1 MNKTKN
7 YSQQFTCK
15 SSKELTV
22 CLYQK
27 KLKYPL
33 PSESLLQ
40 FYFQFVPLRKHRKI
54 RSDVL
59 RLHVIANSDTSV
71 DQNLKLRLRDYI
83 LQEGKDI
90 FNGSVNVE
98 NAVEKIEPV
107 LPELEKS
114 AKAFVNQA
122 GFDYDV
128 KISLSNEY
136 FTTRTYET
144 VTLPAGKY
152 LALRVVIGS
161 GEGHNWWCVMFP
173 PMCVP
178 AADKKDEI
186 ENVFSEKEIKLVESK
201 PKYEPRFKV
210 VEIYEQLKEIISEK
224 SEQSQ

>member
-1 MNKTKN
+1 MSLSKKIKISVTVGIVVAILFSICSFAKT
-7 YSQQFTCK
+7 
-15 SSKELTV
+15 
-22 CLYQK
+22 
-27 KLKYPL
+27 
-33 PSESLLQ
+33 SEE
-40 FYFQFVPLRKHRKI
+40 I

-186 ENVFSEKEIKLVESK
+186 ENVFSVKEIKLVESK

>member
-1 MNKTKN
+1 MSLSKKIKISVTVGIVVAILFSICSFAKT
-7 YSQQFTCK
+7 
-15 SSKELTV
+15 
-22 CLYQK
+22 
-27 KLKYPL
+27 
-33 PSESLLQ
+33 SEE
-40 FYFQFVPLRKHRKI
+40 I

-98 NAVEKIEPV
+98 NAVEKIEPA

-186 ENVFSEKEIKLVESK
+186 ENVFSVKEIKLVESK

-224 SEQSQ
+224 SEQS

>member
-1 MNKTKN
+1 MSLSKKIKISITVGIVVAILFSICSFAKT
-7 YSQQFTCK
+7 
-15 SSKELTV
+15 
-22 CLYQK
+22 
-27 KLKYPL
+27 
-33 PSESLLQ
+33 SEE
-40 FYFQFVPLRKHRKI
+40 I

-98 NAVEKIEPV
+98 NAVEKIEPA

-136 FTTRTYET
+136 FTTKTYET

-210 VEIYEQLKEIISEK
+210 VEIYEQLKKIISEK

>member
-1 MNKTKN
+1 MSLSKKIKISVTVGIVVAILFSICSFAKT
-7 YSQQFTCK
+7 
-15 SSKELTV
+15 
-22 CLYQK
+22 
-27 KLKYPL
+27 
-33 PSESLLQ
+33 SEE
-40 FYFQFVPLRKHRKI
+40 I

-71 DQNLKLRLRDYI
+71 NQNLKLRLRDYI

-224 SEQSQ
+224 SEQS

>member
-1 MNKTKN
+1 MSLSKKIKISVTVGIVVAILFSICSFAKT
-7 YSQQFTCK
+7 
-15 SSKELTV
+15 
-22 CLYQK
+22 
-27 KLKYPL
+27 
-33 PSESLLQ
+33 SEE
-40 FYFQFVPLRKHRKI
+40 I

-98 NAVEKIEPV
+98 NAVEKIEPA

-136 FTTRTYET
+136 FTTKTYET

-224 SEQSQ
+224 SEQAQ

>member
-1 MNKTKN
+1 MSLSKKIKISITVGIVVAILFSICSFAKT
-7 YSQQFTCK
+7 
-15 SSKELTV
+15 
-22 CLYQK
+22 
-27 KLKYPL
+27 
-33 PSESLLQ
+33 SEE
-40 FYFQFVPLRKHRKI
+40 I

-59 RLHVIANSDTSV
+59 RLHVLANSDTSV

-136 FTTRTYET
+136 FTTKTYET

>member
-1 MNKTKN
+1 MSLSKKIKISVTVGIVVAILFSICSFAKT
-7 YSQQFTCK
+7 
-15 SSKELTV
+15 
-22 CLYQK
+22 
-27 KLKYPL
+27 
-33 PSESLLQ
+33 SEE
-40 FYFQFVPLRKHRKI
+40 I

-98 NAVEKIEPV
+98 NAVKKIEPV

-210 VEIYEQLKEIISEK
+210 VEIYEQLKEIISEN

>member
-1 MNKTKN
+1 MSFSGKIRISIAVGIVTAVIFSICSFAKT
-7 YSQQFTCK
+7 
-15 SSKELTV
+15 
-22 CLYQK
+22 
-27 KLKYPL
+27 
-33 PSESLLQ
+33 SEE
-40 FYFQFVPLRKHRKI
+40 I

-59 RLHVIANSDTSV
+59 RLHVIANSDSSV

-83 LQEGKDI
+83 LEEGEDI
-90 FNGSVNVE
+90 FDGSVNVE
-98 NAVEKIEPV
+98 NAVEKIEPK
-107 LPELEKS
+107 LSELEKS
-114 AKAFVNQA
+114 AETFVKNA

-128 KISLSNEY
+128 KITLSNEY
-136 FTTRTYET
+136 FTTRTYES

-186 ENVFSEKEIKLVESK
+186 ENVFTDKEIKLVESK

-210 VEIYEQLKEIISEK
+210 VEIYEQIREMISVRTG
-224 SEQSQ
+224 QAP

>member
-1 MNKTKN
+1 MSLSKKIKISVTVGIVVAILFSICSFAKT
-7 YSQQFTCK
+7 
-15 SSKELTV
+15 
-22 CLYQK
+22 
-27 KLKYPL
+27 
-33 PSESLLQ
+33 SEE
-40 FYFQFVPLRKHRKI
+40 I

-128 KISLSNEY
+128 KITLSNEY

>member
-1 MNKTKN
+1 MSLSKKIKISVTVGIVVAILFSICSFAKT
-7 YSQQFTCK
+7 
-15 SSKELTV
+15 
-22 CLYQK
+22 
-27 KLKYPL
+27 
-33 PSESLLQ
+33 SEE
-40 FYFQFVPLRKHRKI
+40 I

-114 AKAFVNQA
+114 AKAFMNQA

-144 VTLPAGKY
+144 VTLPAGQY

>member
-1 MNKTKN
+1 MSLSKKIKISVTVGIVVAILFSICSFAKT
-7 YSQQFTCK
+7 
-15 SSKELTV
+15 
-22 CLYQK
+22 
-27 KLKYPL
+27 
-33 PSESLLQ
+33 SEE
-40 FYFQFVPLRKHRKI
+40 I

-83 LQEGKDI
+83 LQEGMDI

-114 AKAFVNQA
+114 AKEFVNQA

>member
-1 MNKTKN
+1 MSFSGKIRISIAIGIVTAVIFSICSFAKT
-7 YSQQFTCK
+7 
-15 SSKELTV
+15 
-22 CLYQK
+22 
-27 KLKYPL
+27 
-33 PSESLLQ
+33 SEE
-40 FYFQFVPLRKHRKI
+40 I

-59 RLHVIANSDTSV
+59 RLHVIANSDSSV

-83 LQEGKDI
+83 LEEGEDI
-90 FNGSVNVE
+90 FDGSVNVE
-98 NAVEKIEPV
+98 NAVKKIEPK
-107 LPELEKS
+107 LAELENS
-114 AKAFVNQA
+114 AETFVKNT

-128 KISLSNEY
+128 KITLSNEY
-136 FTTRTYET
+136 FTTRTYES

-186 ENVFSEKEIKLVESK
+186 ENVFTDKEIKLVESK

-210 VEIYEQLKEIISEK
+210 VEIYEQIRETISERTG
-224 SEQSQ
+224 QAP

>member
-1 MNKTKN
+1 MSLSKKIKISVTVGIVVAILFSICSFAKT
-7 YSQQFTCK
+7 
-15 SSKELTV
+15 
-22 CLYQK
+22 
-27 KLKYPL
+27 
-33 PSESLLQ
+33 SEE
-40 FYFQFVPLRKHRKI
+40 I

-128 KISLSNEY
+128 KIKLFELLKKYYKTHNQFDGFSHYITRKGERIRLKYIKTITHETEY
-136 FTTRTYET
+136 S
-144 VTLPAGKY
+144 K
-152 LALRVVIGS
+152 
-161 GEGHNWWCVMFP
+161 
-173 PMCVP
+173 
-178 AADKKDEI
+178 
-186 ENVFSEKEIKLVESK
+186 KEIIIIEAANLTTH
-201 PKYEPRFKV
+201 PRFKLTH
-210 VEIYEQLKEIISEK
+210 I
-224 SEQSQ
+224 

>member
-1 MNKTKN
+1 MSLSKKIKISITVGIVVAILFSICSFAKT
-7 YSQQFTCK
+7 
-15 SSKELTV
+15 
-22 CLYQK
+22 
-27 KLKYPL
+27 
-33 PSESLLQ
+33 SEE
-40 FYFQFVPLRKHRKI
+40 I

-98 NAVEKIEPV
+98 NAVKKIEPV

-136 FTTRTYET
+136 FTTKTYET

>member
-1 MNKTKN
+1 MSLSKKIKISITVGIVVAILFSICSFAKT
-7 YSQQFTCK
+7 
-15 SSKELTV
+15 
-22 CLYQK
+22 
-27 KLKYPL
+27 
-33 PSESLLQ
+33 SEE
-40 FYFQFVPLRKHRKI
+40 I

-224 SEQSQ
+224 SEQS

>member
-1 MNKTKN
+1 MSLSKKFKISVTVGIVVAILFSICSFAKT
-7 YSQQFTCK
+7 
-15 SSKELTV
+15 
-22 CLYQK
+22 
-27 KLKYPL
+27 
-33 PSESLLQ
+33 SEE
-40 FYFQFVPLRKHRKI
+40 I

>member
-1 MNKTKN
+1 MSFSGKIRISIAIGIVTAVIFSICSFAKT
-7 YSQQFTCK
+7 
-15 SSKELTV
+15 
-22 CLYQK
+22 
-27 KLKYPL
+27 
-33 PSESLLQ
+33 SEE
-40 FYFQFVPLRKHRKI
+40 I

-59 RLHVIANSDTSV
+59 RLHVIANSDSSV

-83 LQEGKDI
+83 LEEGEDI
-90 FNGSVNVE
+90 FDGSVNVE
-98 NAVEKIEPV
+98 NAVEKIEPK
-107 LPELEKS
+107 LAELENS
-114 AKAFVNQA
+114 AETFVKNA

-128 KISLSNEY
+128 KITLSNEY
-136 FTTRTYET
+136 FTTRTYES

-186 ENVFSEKEIKLVESK
+186 ENVFTDKEIKLVESK

-210 VEIYEQLKEIISEK
+210 VEIYEQIRETISERTG
-224 SEQSQ
+224 QAL

>member
-1 MNKTKN
+1 MSLSKKIKISVTVGIVVAILFSICSFAKT
-7 YSQQFTCK
+7 
-15 SSKELTV
+15 
-22 CLYQK
+22 
-27 KLKYPL
+27 
-33 PSESLLQ
+33 SEE
-40 FYFQFVPLRKHRKI
+40 I

-98 NAVEKIEPV
+98 NAVKKIEPV

-173 PMCVP
+173 PLCLP
-178 AADKKDEI
+178 AA
-186 ENVFSEKEIKLVESK
+186 SEKTDIDAVLGRDGAELIEGGS
-201 PKYEPRFKV
+201 KYEIRFKI
-210 VEIYEQLKEIISEK
+210 VEVIESIKEKFRS
-224 SEQSQ
+224 

>member
-1 MNKTKN
+1 MSLSKKIKISITVGIVVAILFSICSFAKT
-7 YSQQFTCK
+7 
-15 SSKELTV
+15 
-22 CLYQK
+22 
-27 KLKYPL
+27 
-33 PSESLLQ
+33 SEE
-40 FYFQFVPLRKHRKI
+40 I

-98 NAVEKIEPV
+98 NAVEKIEPA

-136 FTTRTYET
+136 FTTKTYET

>member
-1 MNKTKN
+1 MSLSKKIKISVTVGIVVAILFSICSFAKT
-7 YSQQFTCK
+7 
-15 SSKELTV
+15 
-22 CLYQK
+22 
-27 KLKYPL
+27 
-33 PSESLLQ
+33 SEE
-40 FYFQFVPLRKHRKI
+40 I

-59 RLHVIANSDTSV
+59 RLHVIANSDTSI

-114 AKAFVNQA
+114 AKAFMNQA

-224 SEQSQ
+224 SKQSQ

>member
-1 MNKTKN
+1 MSFSGKIRISIAIGIVTAVIFSICSFAKT
-7 YSQQFTCK
+7 
-15 SSKELTV
+15 
-22 CLYQK
+22 
-27 KLKYPL
+27 
-33 PSESLLQ
+33 SEE
-40 FYFQFVPLRKHRKI
+40 I

-59 RLHVIANSDTSV
+59 RLHVIANSDSSV

-83 LQEGKDI
+83 LEEGEDI
-90 FNGSVNVE
+90 FDGSVNVE
-98 NAVEKIEPV
+98 NAVKKIEPK
-107 LPELEKS
+107 LAELEKS
-114 AKAFVNQA
+114 AETFVKNA

-128 KISLSNEY
+128 KITLSNEY
-136 FTTRTYET
+136 FTTRTYES

-186 ENVFSEKEIKLVESK
+186 ENVFTDKEIKLVESK

-210 VEIYEQLKEIISEK
+210 VEIYEQIRETISERTG
-224 SEQSQ
+224 QAQ

>member
-1 MNKTKN
+1 MSFSGKIRISIAIGIVTAVIFSICSFAKT
-7 YSQQFTCK
+7 
-15 SSKELTV
+15 
-22 CLYQK
+22 
-27 KLKYPL
+27 
-33 PSESLLQ
+33 SEE
-40 FYFQFVPLRKHRKI
+40 I

-59 RLHVIANSDTSV
+59 RLHVIANSDSSV

-83 LQEGKDI
+83 LEEGEDI
-90 FNGSVNVE
+90 FDGSVNVE
-98 NAVEKIEPV
+98 NAVEKIEPK
-107 LPELEKS
+107 LSELEKS
-114 AKAFVNQA
+114 AETFVKNA

-128 KISLSNEY
+128 KITLSNEY
-136 FTTRTYET
+136 FTTRTYES

-186 ENVFSEKEIKLVESK
+186 ENVFTDKEIKLVESK

-210 VEIYEQLKEIISEK
+210 VEIYEQIRETISERTG
-224 SEQSQ
+224 QAQ

>member
-1 MNKTKN
+1 MSLSKKIKISVTVGIVVAILFSICSFAKT
-7 YSQQFTCK
+7 
-15 SSKELTV
+15 
-22 CLYQK
+22 
-27 KLKYPL
+27 
-33 PSESLLQ
+33 SEE
-40 FYFQFVPLRKHRKI
+40 I

-90 FNGSVNVE
+90 FNGSVKVE

-224 SEQSQ
+224 SEQS

>member
-1 MNKTKN
+1 MSLSKKIKISVTVGIVVAILFSICSFAKT
-7 YSQQFTCK
+7 
-15 SSKELTV
+15 
-22 CLYQK
+22 
-27 KLKYPL
+27 
-33 PSESLLQ
+33 SEE
-40 FYFQFVPLRKHRKI
+40 I

-114 AKAFVNQA
+114 AKEFVNRA

-210 VEIYEQLKEIISEK
+210 VEIYEQLKEIITEK
-224 SEQSQ
+224 TEQSQ

>member
-1 MNKTKN
+1 MSLSKKIKISVTVGIVVAILFSIYSFAKT
-7 YSQQFTCK
+7 
-15 SSKELTV
+15 
-22 CLYQK
+22 
-27 KLKYPL
+27 
-33 PSESLLQ
+33 SEE
-40 FYFQFVPLRKHRKI
+40 I

>member
-1 MNKTKN
+1 MSLSKKIKLSVTVGIVVAILFSICSFAKT
-7 YSQQFTCK
+7 
-15 SSKELTV
+15 
-22 CLYQK
+22 
-27 KLKYPL
+27 
-33 PSESLLQ
+33 SEE
-40 FYFQFVPLRKHRKI
+40 I

>member
-1 MNKTKN
+1 MYLSKKIKISVTVGIVVAILFSICSFAKT
-7 YSQQFTCK
+7 
-15 SSKELTV
+15 
-22 CLYQK
+22 
-27 KLKYPL
+27 
-33 PSESLLQ
+33 SEE
-40 FYFQFVPLRKHRKI
+40 I

-83 LQEGKDI
+83 LQEGNDI

-98 NAVEKIEPV
+98 NAVKKIEPV

-114 AKAFVNQA
+114 AKAFVNRA